1 LNVFIL
7 EGINDVIFFETLLKF
22 HFKKSNIP
30 KAHGIQFRKGIDKV
44 RRILLG
50 RNYNYIKTNVGLM
63 IYGDNG
69 RPNIIN
75 KALPRLVEDTIGR
88 IPDVLKFFTVLDADR
103 FSDEET
109 LDLIEN
115 KLKEKNIPFSEIK
128 KYKKNELIIQST
140 QDPRYMIKLHLFQ
153 IPECLEKQ
161 LVIEGIKR
169 CGSLKNKEK
178 TRLLNNDPH
187 DSLQEIAK
195 KMRIPKNELIKI
207 SITNEWFN
215 KTSWYLSLLSRI
227 SSFFS

>member
-1 LNVFIL
+1 MNVFIL
-7 EGINDVIFFETLLKF
+7 EGINDVIFFETLLKL

-50 RNYNYIKTNVGLM
+50 RNYNYIKTNVDLM

-128 KYKKNELIIQST
+128 KYKNLLLKKVKPEEVTEEKVESVLKEWERRPEFAASVI
-140 QDPRYMIKLHLFQ
+140 DP
-153 IPECLEKQ
+153 EKRRLWKKKIREQ
-161 LVIEGIKR
+161 L
-169 CGSLKNKEK
+169 
-178 TRLLNNDPH
+178 
-187 DSLQEIAK
+187 
-195 KMRIPKNELIKI
+195 
-207 SITNEWFN
+207 
-215 KTSWYLSLLSRI
+215 
-227 SSFFS
+227 SSA